1 MLLIHIYFFFLISY
15 SCEPIGGFNEDPDP
29 VQFRVGKA
37 PTGPF
42 KELLLNLVKEIE
54 EIMKNPQHFLKQA
67 DISKAMKDL
76 KEALA
81 KVYPMGIPDY
91 DPIRMEIENRECLQ
105 EFHNTQLTNV
115 ADPQDTKLWFSSKEL
130 MPGQCLGD
138 FLKKK
143 KKTKVIIKIASLK
156 SGQPS
161 REPLLSEKDQH
172 MLLAHSAKRREEM
185 IALAKN
191 SDDSYHDSPWADQGG
206 LKRKMCGLDNI
217 SWKPGQF

>member
-1 MLLIHIYFFFLISY
+1 M
-15 SCEPIGGFNEDPDP
+15 
-29 VQFRVGKA
+29 
-37 PTGPF
+37 
-42 KELLLNLVKEIE
+42 
-54 EIMKNPQHFLKQA
+54 
-67 DISKAMKDL
+67 
-76 KEALA
+76 
-81 KVYPMGIPDY
+81 
-91 DPIRMEIENRECLQ
+91 
-105 EFHNTQLTNV
+105 

-138 FLKKK
+138 FLGKNE
-143 KKTKVIIKIASLK
+143 KTKVIIKIASLK

-191 SDDSYHDSPWADQGG
+191 SDDSYHDAPWANQGG
-206 LKRKMCGLDNI
+206 LKQKMLGMDNI

>member
-1 MLLIHIYFFFLISY
+1 MLIYIYFFFLISY
-15 SCEPIGGFNEDPDP
+15 SCEPIGGFTEDPDP

-91 DPIRMEIENRECLQ
+91 DPIRMEIENR
-105 EFHNTQLTNV
+105 
-115 ADPQDTKLWFSSKEL
+115 
-130 MPGQCLGD
+130 
-138 FLKKK
+138 
-143 KKTKVIIKIASLK
+143 
-156 SGQPS
+156 
-161 REPLLSEKDQH
+161 
-172 MLLAHSAKRREEM
+172 HS
-185 IALAKN
+185 
-191 SDDSYHDSPWADQGG
+191 SYHPQLFSTDIT
-206 LKRKMCGLDNI
+206 L
-217 SWKPGQF
+217 